1 MRLDVERLGDGV
13 NQLTG
18 RLDQAALH
26 QRDLR
31 VGNPDE
37 LSERELRHVPFSP
50 PHLQPVFHVPEY
62 TALHSGI
69 QQEFFRN
76 GCVGLSLPV
85 RCPDVASKLGANLKR
100 LRKSKSL
107 TQQQVAEN
115 IGLSQPAQVSQWE
128 GGRRAPNPENLKRLA
143 TFFAVPVAELDPD
156 GEAWDAERPRAER
169 LAQKDHTPPH
179 QTHVAAPPP
188 PPVGVDMGPGDQAL
202 FAQIEGAWKLLR
214 SDEERR
220 AFVEHV
226 RGFVHLST
234 APEASRKKAAR

>member
-1 MRLDVERLGDGV
+1 VTALHEGNLAIGDADLLRKFELGDVLLG
-13 NQLTG
+13 
-18 RLDQAALH
+18 ASH
-26 QRDLR
+26 
-31 VGNPDE
+31 PK
-37 LSERELRHVPFSP
+37 S
-50 PHLQPVFHVPEY
+50 VFHVPEY
-62 TALHSGI
+62 SALYSGI

-76 GCVGLSLPV
+76 SCMGLSLPV

-100 LRKSKSL
+100 LRKAKSL

-128 GGRRAPNPENLKRLA
+128 GGRRAPNPENLRRLA

-169 LAQKDHTPPH
+169 LAKKDHIPPS

-188 PPVGVDMGPGDQAL
+188 SPTGAVMGSGEPAL
-202 FAQIEGAWKLLR
+202 FEQVEGAWKLLR

-234 APEASRKKAAR
+234 APEATRKKATR